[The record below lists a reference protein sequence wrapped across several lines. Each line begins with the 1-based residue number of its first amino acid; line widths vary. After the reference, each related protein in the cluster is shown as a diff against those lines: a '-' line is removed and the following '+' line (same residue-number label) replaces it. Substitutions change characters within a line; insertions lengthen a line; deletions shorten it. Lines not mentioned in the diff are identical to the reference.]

1 MAMSRSGLG
10 LCDGCV
16 LADFRGVIHTEIL
29 DESVF
34 IRHVLNVTG
43 KDVNSQL
50 LHVFG
55 GINHNLVGE
64 GIAVRVNGPQCK
76 GAV

>member
-1 MAMSRSGLG
+1 MN
-10 LCDGCV
+10 
-16 LADFRGVIHTEIL
+16 T